1 MMPTV
6 SWLVPVHDAE
16 ETLEC
21 TLRSVERQTFR
32 DWECVVVDDGSR
44 DGSRR
49 VVDRFV
55 AKDPRF
61 RVLSTPHLGIVGA
74 LSLGLGEC
82 RGRYI
87 ARLDADDIAHR
98 RRLALQIAMLDERHE
113 LELVGSHVKMFPR
126 RILSDGLREYER
138 WLDSVTTDEHV
149 RREAFV
155 ESPLAH
161 PTWLARRELL
171 VEYGYRD
178 VGWAEDYDLLLRC
191 LGDGKRIGVV
201 PKKLVGW
208 RDGPNRLSRTSEACT
223 SERLVAC
230 KAEYLARGLLALAD
244 EYVLWGYGDTG
255 RVLSRALLQ
264 RGKRPSHIVE
274 LHPGRIGQ
282 RIAGAPVIAHPE
294 LPNVPRR
301 PIVVSVAGVRAR
313 TEIREALAGM
323 GFVELVDYVCA
334 A

>member
-1 MMPTV
+1 MMPSV

-21 TLRSVERQTFR
+21 ALRSVRRQTFR
-32 DWECVVVDDGSR
+32 DWECVVVDDGSH

-49 VVDRFV
+49 VVEGFA
-55 AKDPRF
+55 AKDSRF
-61 RVLSTPHLGIVGA
+61 RVVASSHRGIVGA
-74 LSLGLGEC
+74 LTLGLAEC
-82 RGRYI
+82 RGRYV
-87 ARLDADDIAHR
+87 ARLDADDFAHR
-98 RRLALQIAMLDERHE
+98 RRLELQVAKLEERRD
-113 LELVGSHVKMFPR
+113 LALVGSHVKMFPR
-126 RILSDGLREYER
+126 KILSDGLRDYER
-138 WLDSVTTDEHV
+138 WLGSITTEDHV

-230 KAEYLARGLLALAD
+230 KAEYLARGLLTRAD

-294 LPNVPRR
+294 LSNVPRR
-301 PIVVSVAGVRAR
+301 PIVVSVAGPRAR
-313 TEIREALAGM
+313 SEIRAALAGM